1 MGTPSRM
8 SPVATPPDEDDSAKP
23 NGNTTSEVV
32 KTVEAEKIKE
42 KEKKSKDK
50 KEKKD
55 KKRKAA
61 EDGEQVRT

>member
-1 MGTPSRM
+1 M
-8 SPVATPPDEDDSAKP
+8 SPVATPPDEDDPAKP
-23 NGNTTSEVV
+23 NGNAASEAV
-32 KTVEAEKIKE
+32 KTAEAEKVKE